1 MANVLIIDDDPA
13 TCKLL
18 TKMVERLGGHTAAA
32 AQTLRLGLAAAE
44 GRAFDA
50 VFLDV
55 RLPDGCGLDLVARF
69 RDLPSRPEVVIIT
82 GYGDQDG
89 AEMAV
94 KNGAWD
100 YIQKPFSPEKILLTL
115 NRVLQY
121 REDLRQTPQP
131 ARALQAEGLIG
142 SSSQMRTCRDFLAR
156 AANSEAN
163 TLITGETG
171 TGKELF
177 ARIIHTN
184 SGRADKS
191 FVVVDCAALPETL
204 VESALFG
211 HERGAFTGADRF
223 RMGLIEQAHGG
234 ILFLDEIGE
243 LPLAIQKSFLRFL
256 QERRFRPVGGKKE
269 VRSDFRLIAAT
280 NRSLSEMVH
289 ERRFRE
295 DLLHRLRAL
304 TFEIPPLRV
313 RKSDIKELAVHYMSL
328 ICDKYEAETKGFS
341 PDFFE
346 ALHAYDWPGNV
357 RELIN
362 TLEGVFAETRY
373 EPTLFPQHLPERIRV
388 QMVRSSVQEVC
399 GDASFEASETDP
411 HRPASAETP
420 PAFKDYRDRV
430 LAEAETAYLKD
441 LLAYSQGSIKGAC
454 RISGM
459 GRTTLYNL
467 MKKHR
472 ISRMGWS

>member
-18 TKMVERLGGHTAAA
+18 IKMVERLGGHAAA
-32 AQTLRLGLAAAE
+32 AAHTLRDGLEAAAKE
-44 GRAFDA
+44 SFDA

-55 RLPDGCGLDLVARF
+55 RLPDGSGLDLVSRF
-69 RDLPSRPEVVIIT
+69 REKASRPEVIIIT

-121 REDLRQTPQP
+121 RQDLKQAPRPTI
-131 ARALQAEGLIG
+131 ALRAEGLVG
-142 SSSQMRTCRDFLAR
+142 SSLPMRACRDFLAR

-184 SGRADKS
+184 SSRADKS

-204 VESALFG
+204 VENALFG

-223 RMGLIEQAHGG
+223 RMGLIEQADGG
-234 ILFLDEIGE
+234 TLFLDEIGE
-243 LPLAIQKSFLRFL
+243 LPLASQKSFLRFL
-256 QERRFRPVGGKKE
+256 QERQFRPVGGKKE
-269 VRSDFRLIAAT
+269 IRSDFRLIAAT
-280 NRSLSEMVH
+280 NRSLSGMVR

-295 DLLHRLRAL
+295 DLLHRLRAF
-304 TFEIPPLRV
+304 TFEIPPLRE
-313 RKSDIKELAVHYMSL
+313 RKPDIRELAAHYMSV
-328 ICDKYEAETKGFS
+328 ICDKYEAEIKGFS
-341 PDFFE
+341 PDFFD
-346 ALHAYDWPGNV
+346 ALNAYNWPGNV

-373 EPTLFPQHLPERIRV
+373 EPTLFSKHLPERIRV
-388 QMVRSSVQEVC
+388 EMVRSSIHDVC
-399 GDASFEASETDP
+399 SPSAPG
-411 HRPASAETP
+411 PASP
-420 PAFKDYRDRV
+420 PLQKERPPGYKDFRDRI

-441 LLAYSQGSIKGAC
+441 LMAYARGSVKDAC
-454 RISGM
+454 RVSGM
-459 GRTTLYNL
+459 SRTTLYNL
-467 MKKHR
+467 MKKYD
-472 ISRMGWS
+472 ISRLGWFRDS

>member
-430 LAEAETAYLKD
+430 LAEAETAYLRD
-441 LLAYSQGSIKGAC
+441 LMAYTQGSIKEAC

-467 MKKHR
+467 MKKYN

>member
-18 TKMVERLGGHTAAA
+18 TKMVERLGGHTAATA
-32 AQTLRLGLAAAE
+32 PTLQDGMKAAADTP
-44 GRAFDA
+44 FDA

-55 RLPDGCGLDLVARF
+55 RLPDGCGLDLVSRF
-69 RDLPSRPEVVIIT
+69 RDIPPRPEVIIIT

-89 AEMAV
+89 AELAV

-121 REDLRQTPQP
+121 RKDLKQTPKP
-131 ARALQAEGLIG
+131 AKALQAEGLIG
-142 SSSQMRTCRDFLAR
+142 SSPQMRTCRDFLAR

-163 TLITGETG
+163 TLVTGETG

-177 ARIIHTN
+177 ARIIHAN
-184 SGRADKS
+184 SGRAEKS

-211 HERGAFTGADRF
+211 HERGAFTGADRV

-234 ILFLDEIGE
+234 TLFLDEIGE

-269 VRSDFRLIAAT
+269 IRSDFRLIAAT
-280 NRSLSEMVH
+280 NRSLSEMVR

-373 EPTLFPQHLPERIRV
+373 EPTLFPKHLPERIRV

-399 GDASFEASETDP
+399 GDTSAAASKPDTP
-411 HRPASAETP
+411 RPAAAETP
-420 PAFKDYRDRV
+420 LNFKEYRDRV

-441 LLAYSQGSIKGAC
+441 LMAYTQGSIKDAC

-467 MKKHR
+467 MKKHK